1 MGLIKQLQRWLCK
14 DEGTTSVEYAIMLAM
29 ILLVVIAGIAGFG
42 NAQNGM
48 WGKIDTE
55 MQAHGV

>member
-1 MGLIKQLQRWLCK
+1 MGLIQQLKRWAYG
-14 DEGTTSVEYAIMLAM
+14 EEATTSVEYAIMLAL
-29 ILLVVIAGIAGFG
+29 ILLVVITGIAGFG

-48 WGKIDTE
+48 WGRIDRE